1 MSRIYC
7 VYVGKESK
15 ENFDIGRDQHVW
27 GWKPDAIE
35 EKVGDTKAE
44 DIAAS
49 MEVGDTFILGY
60 RATGG
65 PRVPEGG
72 MADAMFKTVVIG
84 RITKP
89 LYESTDT
96 VWPDSTYN
104 MRVGFSL
111 VEEKFDAYVK
121 DWGRPEIAE
130 ALRLSGSRRGLPVEV
145 DESEEKFTAALAYV
159 DGLGSEDEGDE
170 EGQSAPTASGLID
183 HSGDVDHTVVKKV
196 RAEQGKLKKAL
207 FGDATTVTCALCGRE
222 LPRRV
227 VRAAHIKAR
236 RHCTSTEYRNLANV
250 MKACALGCDELFEHG
265 HVYVDDEGVIRMG
278 PDAASTQDLK
288 QAAEALEGRTCTA
301 FEGGSK
307 DSKAF
312 FAFHRQQ
319 VTELQ

>member
-1 MSRIYC
+1 MSRIFC

-15 ENFDIGRDQHVW
+15 ENFDIGLDQHVW

-44 DIAAS
+44 EIAAS

-72 MADAMFKTVVIG
+72 MADAKFKTVVIG
-84 RITKP
+84 TITKP

-104 MRVGFSL
+104 MRVGFSP
-111 VEEKFDAYVK
+111 VEEKFDAFVK
-121 DWGRPEIAE
+121 EWGDPEIAE

-145 DESEEKFTAALAYV
+145 DRSEEEFAAALAFL
-159 DGLGSEDEGDE
+159 DGFDSEDEEDG
-170 EGQSAPTASGLID
+170 EGQPDPSAPGLI
-183 HSGDVDHTVVKKV
+183 HHAGDVDHTVLKKV
-196 RAEQGKLKKAL
+196 RAEQSKLRKAL
-207 FGDATTVTCALCGRE
+207 FGDRPEATCDLCGRE
-222 LPRRV
+222 FPQRV
-227 VRAAHIKAR
+227 VRTAHIKAR
-236 RHCTSTEYRNLANV
+236 RSCTSTEFLNPANV
-250 MKACALGCDELFEHG
+250 MRACALGCDELFEHG
-265 HVYVDDEGVIRMG
+265 HVYVDGEGVVRTG
-278 PDAASTQDLK
+278 PGAESTPDLK

-301 FEGGSK
+301 FDGNSEDRK
-307 DSKAF
+307 TF

-319 VTELQ
+319 ATKLQ